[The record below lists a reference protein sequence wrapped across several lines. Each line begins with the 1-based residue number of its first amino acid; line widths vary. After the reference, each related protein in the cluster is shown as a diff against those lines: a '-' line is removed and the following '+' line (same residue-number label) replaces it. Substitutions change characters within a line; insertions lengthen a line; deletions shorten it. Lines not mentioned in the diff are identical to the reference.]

1 MKARN
6 ILIVSIELLCLL
18 SCSKEPQ
25 DSPEQHYADTFCGTY
40 YLEKA
45 VWSTDNIDLNGDGIA
60 NEDLI
65 YEFKNLQGFLE
76 HKRFAKIYQNPAAQN
91 EIDVDYYIPY
101 HDVRKID
108 NNYYDYGCGY
118 LESSFIG
125 RLDSSNNPKLSFPAK
140 EYNYRDD
147 YNVALNGIHKS
158 MINKFENG
166 TMTIHVDATIY
177 DCDYKPIAGTF
188 YLYFKKI

>member
-76 HKRFAKIYQNPAAQN
+76 NKRLQKYIKIRQL
-91 EIDVDYYIPY
+91 
-101 HDVRKID
+101 KT
-108 NNYYDYGCGY
+108 
-118 LESSFIG
+118 
-125 RLDSSNNPKLSFPAK
+125 K
-140 EYNYRDD
+140 
-147 YNVALNGIHKS
+147 
-158 MINKFENG
+158 
-166 TMTIHVDATIY
+166 
-177 DCDYKPIAGTF
+177 
-188 YLYFKKI
+188 

>member
-1 MKARN
+1 M
-6 ILIVSIELLCLL
+6 VSIELLCLL

-45 VWSTDNIDLNGDGIA
+45 VWSTDYIDLNGDGIA

-76 HKRFAKIYQNPAAQN
+76 NKRFAKIYQNPAAQN

-101 HDVRKID
+101 HDVRK
-108 NNYYDYGCGY
+108 
-118 LESSFIG
+118 
-125 RLDSSNNPKLSFPAK
+125 
-140 EYNYRDD
+140 
-147 YNVALNGIHKS
+147 
-158 MINKFENG
+158 
-166 TMTIHVDATIY
+166 
-177 DCDYKPIAGTF
+177 
-188 YLYFKKI
+188 

>member
-6 ILIVSIELLCLL
+6 ILIVSIELRCLL

-76 HKRFAKIYQNPAAQN
+76 NKRFAKIYQNPAAQT
-91 EIDVDYYIPY
+91 
-101 HDVRKID
+101 K
-108 NNYYDYGCGY
+108 
-118 LESSFIG
+118 
-125 RLDSSNNPKLSFPAK
+125 
-140 EYNYRDD
+140 
-147 YNVALNGIHKS
+147 
-158 MINKFENG
+158 
-166 TMTIHVDATIY
+166 
-177 DCDYKPIAGTF
+177 
-188 YLYFKKI
+188 